1 MIICPSIFHVFAVFL
16 TLCLSHDHPDLCN
29 ENICFHI
36 IVLFVH
42 TYLLCCSDILPR
54 RLFGF
59 NGGKLRM
66 DERIDLSM
74 SDPDLVPLIIQ
85 VLYSFV
91 FW

>member
-1 MIICPSIFHVFAVFL
+1 MTICPSLFHVFAVCL
-16 TLCLSHDHPDLCN
+16 TLCLSLDHPDLCT

-36 IVLFVH
+36 NLGSVLTFYTV
-42 TYLLCCSDILPR
+42 LIFCPC

-85 VLYSFV
+85 VLYNSV